1 MTTSEAAGAQPPAYK
16 RKMRNY
22 LLDVGLQLR
31 YTATIV
37 VVAIF
42 LTAGLGFKMYQATR
56 EISRIILFTGLADP
70 ATAQELQGQFANS
83 DRIVLWG
90 IIGFGIVLVLSI
102 SAVGILITHKVVG
115 PLYKISSLFGR
126 VRDNRMNPAPSG
138 LRKGDE
144 LQDFY
149 TSFREMHEAV
159 RERVIDRRPGRGRRG
174 GGHRGQRGGEHA
186 GGAARARRAPAAE
199 EAQGRQPGGSRH
211 RRAAPELSVGDSSR
225 SSPAR
230 RSSRG
235 SGPRGRDGCPR
246 LAVVAAALRGADQ
259 AEAVEK
265 QARQEAAGVAHQ
277 RRRHPGDARAGAA
290 GVDVAG
296 ARNQHRQHD
305 RRDRARAR
313 PQRQEE
319 RIAGRDGRRS
329 QRRCRRR
336 RAWRSA
342 CVPDRRTRPRR
353 RRWSA
358 RSACRARPCAPGA
371 SPRCAP
377 RSDRGRRRGPP

>member
-1 MTTSEAAGAQPPAYK
+1 MTTSEAAGARPPVYK

-22 LLDVGLQLR
+22 LLDAGLQLR

-56 EISRIILFTGLADP
+56 EISRIILYTGLADP

-159 RERVIDRRPGRGRRG
+159 RERVITDVQVVGERG
-174 GGHRGQRGGEHA
+174 GCHRSERGGQHA
-186 GGAARARRAPAAE
+186 GGATCARRASAIE
-199 EAQGRQPGGSRH
+199 EAQGRQPRGPRH
-211 RRAAPELSVGDSSR
+211 RRAAPELAHASH
-225 SSPAR
+225 
-230 RSSRG
+230 
-235 SGPRGRDGCPR
+235 GRDRLPR
-246 LAVVAAALRGADQ
+246 RLGLG
-259 AEAVEK
+259 AEA
-265 QARQEAAGVAHQ
+265 
-277 RRRHPGDARAGAA
+277 
-290 GVDVAG
+290 
-296 ARNQHRQHD
+296 
-305 RRDRARAR
+305 RD
-313 PQRQEE
+313 
-319 RIAGRDGRRS
+319 S
-329 QRRCRRR
+329 N
-336 RAWRSA
+336 
-342 CVPDRRTRPRR
+342 
-353 RRWSA
+353 
-358 RSACRARPCAPGA
+358 
-371 SPRCAP
+371 
-377 RSDRGRRRGPP
+377 